1 MVPETTLIGSESVTL
16 TGEKW
21 LFAPTIRDKHLVEL
35 ERDRLGSIRD
45 CPSAKVTRSDAI
57 RSLFLRAA
65 EIDRREREA
74 ELEALPGAQIGSM
87 VASRELEKLRGN

>member
-21 LFAPTIRDKHLVEL
+21 LFAPTIRDKQFVEL
-35 ERDRLGSIRD
+35 ERERLGEARD

-57 RSLFLRAA
+57 RSLFLRARKA
-65 EIDRREREA
+65 D
-74 ELEALPGAQIGSM
+74 LEAAIAHHKTGELQGA
-87 VASRELEKLRGN
+87 A